1 MRFTRILL
9 LVSLLALVV
18 TPVALALRF
27 TDDDFM
33 LPNGETGKPYSIALH
48 GAGGCGPA
56 LPYQYRILDGTV
68 PDGLKFSSDG
78 TIAGTPTAAGT
89 WNFWVELSDQNPP
102 SQSWCRPETAQ
113 RELTIKV
120 IQGLTIDQRQST
132 LTPGILNQAYSLQL
146 TATGGGTQTWSISSG
161 ALPAGMTLNASSG
174 MLSGTPTQDGDY
186 HFQVKVTDGTRSD
199 IQTYAMSVVEPLVI
213 AGGPGPAA
221 AQIEVGRPYSVTL
234 TATGG
239 RSPYT
244 WSATDLPSW
253 LTLDPATGAISGEP
267 TAPGTATAQ
276 VTVTDSLGLKTTQS
290 LTVSVAAKLTLANRP
305 LPKGKVGRSYHGRLV
320 VIGGVT
326 PRAFRVLNGKLPVGV
341 RLNALTGALSGTP
354 RKAGT
359 YRFTVRVRDKLGLI
373 ATKQYV
379 LKVVS

>member
-27 TDDDFM
+27 TDDDFS
-33 LPNGETGKPYSIALH
+33 LPNGETGKPYSVTLH

-78 TIAGTPTAAGT
+78 TIAGTPTAAGS

-102 SQSWCRPETAQ
+102 SASWCRPETAQ
-113 RELTIKV
+113 RLLTIKI
-120 IQGLTIDQRQST
+120 IQGLLINQRQST

-146 TATGGGTQTWSISSG
+146 TAAGGGTQTWSISSG
-161 ALPAGMTLNASSG
+161 ALPAGMTLNASTG
-174 MLSGTPTQDGDY
+174 MLSGTPTQTGDY
-186 HFQVKVTDGTRSD
+186 HFQVKVADGTRSD
-199 IQTYAMSVVEPLVI
+199 VQTYAMSVVEPLAI
-213 AGGPGPAA
+213 AAGSASAP
-221 AQIEVGRPYSVTL
+221 AQIEVGRAYSATL

-244 WSATDLPSW
+244 WSATNLPTW
-253 LTLDPATGAISGEP
+253 LTLDPATGAISGQP
-267 TAPGTATAQ
+267 TVPGTVTAEI
-276 VTVTDSLGLKTTQS
+276 TVTDALGLKTTQN
-290 LTVSVAAKLTLANRP
+290 LTVAVAAKLAFVNKP
-305 LPKGKVGRSYHGRLV
+305 LPRGKVGRSYHGRLATV
-320 VIGGVT
+320 GGVA
-326 PRAFRVLNGKLPVGV
+326 PRAFRLLRGKLPAGL
-341 RLNALTGALSGTP
+341 RLNTLTGALSGTP

-359 YRFTVRVRDKLGLI
+359 YRFTVRVRDKLNFI
-373 ATKQYV
+373 STKPYV
-379 LKVVS
+379 LKVS